1 MQPYR
6 PMLQLL
12 YVVKTLSAPLLIILL
27 IIFNIPYFAEIVP
40 IPITPVSLNPESL
53 SICLCFTKAWDEI
66 EKIHKTQYIY

>member
-6 PMLQLL
+6 LMLQLL
-12 YVVKTLSAPLLIILL
+12 YVVKTLTAPLL

-40 IPITPVSLNPESL
+40 IPPVSLNPESL